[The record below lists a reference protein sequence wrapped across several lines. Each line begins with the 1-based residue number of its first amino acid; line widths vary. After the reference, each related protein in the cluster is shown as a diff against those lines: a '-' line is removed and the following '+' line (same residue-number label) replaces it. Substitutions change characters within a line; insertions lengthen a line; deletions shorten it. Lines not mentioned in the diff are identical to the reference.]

1 MEESK
6 SVSPE
11 ENIEKNFK
19 KNIFDGNDKSE
30 LMLLAII
37 FWLARNPNEDNS
49 E

>member
-6 SVSPE
+6 SASSE
-11 ENIEKNFK
+11 ENIEKNSE
-19 KNIFDGNDKSE
+19 KNIFDGDDKSG

-37 FWLARNPNEDNS
+37 FWLARNPNEDNA

>member
-6 SVSPE
+6 SASPE
-11 ENIEKNFK
+11 ENIEKNFGK
-19 KNIFDGNDKSE
+19 IIFDGDDKSG

>member
-11 ENIEKNFK
+11 ENVEKTFA
-19 KNIFDGNDKSE
+19 KNIFDGDDKSG

>member
-19 KNIFDGNDKSE
+19 KIIFDGDDKSG

-37 FWLARNPNEDNS
+37 FWLAQNPNEDNS
-49 E
+49 K

>member
-6 SVSPE
+6 SASPE
-11 ENIEKNFK
+11 ENIEKKFEK
-19 KNIFDGNDKSE
+19 IIFDENDKSG

-37 FWLARNPNEDNS
+37 FWLARNPNEDNA

>member
-11 ENIEKNFK
+11 ENIEKNSEK
-19 KNIFDGNDKSE
+19 IIFDGNDKSG

-37 FWLARNPNEDNS
+37 FWLAQNPNEDNN

>member
-6 SVSPE
+6 SACPE
-11 ENIEKNFK
+11 ENIDKNIE
-19 KNIFDGNDKSE
+19 KNIFDGNDKSG

-37 FWLARNPNEDNS
+37 FWLAQNPNEDNN